1 MHPCFKANYVNEW
14 MILKLS
20 FLDSYSMIFYDL
32 LRKTFL
38 VSHGLRLPLFARVDV
53 IEGALPDVLLSQM

>member
-1 MHPCFKANYVNEW
+1 MNEW